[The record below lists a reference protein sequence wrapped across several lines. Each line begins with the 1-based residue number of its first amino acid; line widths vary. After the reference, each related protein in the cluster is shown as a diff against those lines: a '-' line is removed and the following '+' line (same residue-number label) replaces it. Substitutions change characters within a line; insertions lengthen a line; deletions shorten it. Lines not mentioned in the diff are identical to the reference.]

1 MKIIRDRAA
10 RSISTSQPGY
20 IYSILNDFHM
30 ADCNP
35 ALTPTEEN
43 IKLSVTMSPQTPEE
57 KLRMNSIPYRELIG
71 KLLYLAIATRP
82 DITYAVGAL

>member
-1 MKIIRDRAA
+1 
-10 RSISTSQPGY
+10 
-20 IYSILNDFHM
+20 M

-35 ALTPTEEN
+35 ALTPKEEN
-43 IKLSVTMSPQTPEE
+43 IKLSVTMSPQTPKE
-57 KLRMNSIPYRELIG
+57 KLRMKSIPYRGLIG